1 MLSRLGNFYLQIHN
15 LGISGFRIEGC
26 CHFQFFNPYNSQF
39 LNLLRSSGQI
49 HRRLRRFKDRNSA
62 KIPRLS
68 EAKVEPKR
76 EGLPR
81 GILLKNLES
90 TSKNSQHN

>member
-1 MLSRLGNFYLQIHN
+1 MS
-15 LGISGFRIEGC
+15 S
-26 CHFQFFNPYNSQF
+26 
-39 LNLLRSSGQI
+39 LLRSSGQI
-49 HRRLRRFKDRNSA
+49 PRRLRRFKDRSSA

-81 GILLKNLES
+81 GILLQKKENV
-90 TSKNSQHN
+90 TM

>member
-1 MLSRLGNFYLQIHN
+1 MHRLIQKDEKPLR
-15 LGISGFRIEGC
+15 FRPDCRRHSEAA
-26 CHFQFFNPYNSQF
+26 S
-39 LNLLRSSGQI
+39 LLRSSGQI
-49 HRRLRRFKDRNSA
+49 PRRLRRFYNRNSE

-81 GILLKNLES
+81 GILFVCEALL
-90 TSKNSQHN
+90 TSRFKPSDGETMN